1 MNITLVIN
9 LAATLGMG
17 GAVWLAGAGHQYGP
31 FYAIVLAYVS
41 GLLTA
46 VASQYQI
53 TALPE
58 GLDKGNPDG
67 GTNEQKT

>member
-1 MNITLVIN
+1 MNVTLAIN

-17 GAVWLAGAGHQYGP
+17 VAVWLAGADYRYGA
-31 FYAIVLAYVS
+31 FYALVLTYVS

-53 TALPE
+53 TAVRESVPST
-58 GLDKGNPDG
+58 GSNQVKGKP
-67 GTNEQKT
+67 K